1 MMYSEHA
8 YAIRYFIG
16 NLENSGTLLQDNKFC
31 DLQILSIFSFLR
43 FYFVI
48 LFFTVSLAYGHNPS
62 IL

>member
-43 FYFVI
+43 VI
-48 LFFTVSLAYGHNPS
+48 LLFTVF
-62 IL
+62 